1 MTSLEQ
7 LIKKAEDFRYNTNDL
22 GGHSNYM
29 NLLFQ
34 IMEIDMNAGVPLW
47 KDVIINYRFENRS
60 QDFTYIALDNYLNK
74 FGFENTLDLFKKD
87 PELEKLLFCESR
99 EISEKFLKLLID
111 FSTPKILNHYLS
123 LIEKNTT
130 DKMLRISQKRKECL
144 ANQYSRLRASSYGFR
159 LDFFIEHFSPTID
172 FILKYY
178 PDRASDERIVAY
190 QTWAMEACDNWRKYN
205 ESFNV
210 DYYTP
215 NIYMPKYVDISIDW
229 SKLQPSTQNTLS
241 AVPEVSEK
249 ITDIISPIKNVNDG
263 IHNISVIKDIFSL
276 CLKKYEIFSIAPDVG
291 GKKSAIMQFIA
302 QNCSAWFRFNSF
314 FPFDDSSFTLCC
326 FSKSKWD
333 TALFEIQQQCI
344 YTTKDDTSSNEIVLG
359 GVGLS
364 HYFRYLKWD
373 MVSEKYSPIA
383 GMYPL
388 FYESGADK
396 KRIEKIQYWADSMGE
411 ESFGRILKAIV
422 DDLLPLLNG
431 IYDTQRNH
439 VAKYSRDQ
447 LRNGR
452 ESLTKAMI
460 DSGFFKTRWINEQKL
475 YNFIQSFYP
484 DSIYQFHPVWL
495 GQQSLDIYIPSIKTA
510 IEYQGR
516 QHYEAVDF
524 FGGEDG
530 LKKRQ
535 ELDQRKRKIC
545 VENQVRLLEWP
556 YTIPV
561 DKAHVMKFIKSNLYL
576 T

>member
-291 GKKSAIMQFIA
+291 GKSLPS
-302 QNCSAWFRFNSF
+302 CNS
-314 FPFDDSSFTLCC
+314 LH
-326 FSKSKWD
+326 K
-333 TALFEIQQQCI
+333 TALRGFVFIRFFLSMILHLHFVAFLNPNGIRPFLKFSNNVFIQQ
-344 YTTKDDTSSNEIVLG
+344 K
-359 GVGLS
+359 
-364 HYFRYLKWD
+364 
-373 MVSEKYSPIA
+373 
-383 GMYPL
+383 
-388 FYESGADK
+388 
-396 KRIEKIQYWADSMGE
+396 
-411 ESFGRILKAIV
+411 
-422 DDLLPLLNG
+422 
-431 IYDTQRNH
+431 
-439 VAKYSRDQ
+439 
-447 LRNGR
+447 
-452 ESLTKAMI
+452 
-460 DSGFFKTRWINEQKL
+460 
-475 YNFIQSFYP
+475 
-484 DSIYQFHPVWL
+484 
-495 GQQSLDIYIPSIKTA
+495 
-510 IEYQGR
+510 
-516 QHYEAVDF
+516 
-524 FGGEDG
+524 
-530 LKKRQ
+530 
-535 ELDQRKRKIC
+535 
-545 VENQVRLLEWP
+545 
-556 YTIPV
+556 TIP
-561 DKAHVMKFIKSNLYL
+561 HQMKLCL
-576 T
+576 VELG